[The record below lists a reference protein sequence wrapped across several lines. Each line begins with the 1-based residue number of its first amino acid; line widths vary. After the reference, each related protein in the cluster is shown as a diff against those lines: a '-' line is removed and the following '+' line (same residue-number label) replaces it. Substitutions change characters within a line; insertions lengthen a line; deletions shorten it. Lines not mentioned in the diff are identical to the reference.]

1 MWLGIETSSLVSSVA
16 LLDQDILL
24 GEITMQA
31 GLTHSEQLVPHIALL
46 LEQACVDRS
55 ELTGIVVSIGPG
67 SFTGLRIG
75 MGTAKA
81 MAYALNIP
89 LYGVMTMEGMAYNL
103 PMTDRKISVVIDAQK
118 KNVYEAVY
126 EWQGNDLV
134 CLQEPTVK
142 AAVDL
147 WEEILQEGRPRILL
161 GDGLKRLDKVID
173 RELLVDGTPLVT
185 VANPTVNIPSASSL
199 LWAAKQTP
207 GGLKPADPM
216 TLIPYYNRRSEAEV
230 MWDEK
235 HKDNPEMLAQNPQ
248 VTVIETVQK

>member
-1 MWLGIETSSLVSSVA
+1 M
-16 LLDQDILL
+16 
-24 GEITMQA
+24 
-31 GLTHSEQLVPHIALL
+31 
-46 LEQACVDRS
+46 
-55 ELTGIVVSIGPG
+55 
-67 SFTGLRIG
+67 
-75 MGTAKA
+75 
-81 MAYALNIP
+81 
-89 LYGVMTMEGMAYNL
+89 
-103 PMTDRKISVVIDAQK
+103 
-118 KNVYEAVY
+118 
-126 EWQGNDLV
+126 V

-142 AAVDL
+142 AAAAL

-216 TLIPYYNRRSEAEV
+216 TLIPYYIRRSEAEV